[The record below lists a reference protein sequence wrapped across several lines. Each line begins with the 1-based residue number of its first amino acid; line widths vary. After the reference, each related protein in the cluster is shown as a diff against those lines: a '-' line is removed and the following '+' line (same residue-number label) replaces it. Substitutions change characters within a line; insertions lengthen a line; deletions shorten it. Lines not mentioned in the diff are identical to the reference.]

1 MLDSSLNFCDHGMSS
16 FHVVGKILVK
26 VIRVVVVELKSL
38 EIPMRKLENIT
49 MDFLVGSP
57 HSPRGEDAIEL

>member
-1 MLDSSLNFCDHGMSS
+1 MLDSSLNFRDHGMSS

-38 EIPMRKLENIT
+38 EIPMWKLENIT

-57 HSPRGEDAIEL
+57 HSPRCEDAIEL